1 MNLSR
6 RRFLGRSACAIAG
19 AAISTTVQASP
30 LNQPLGF
37 QCFEII
43 PYLTKDWKGTW
54 AKMAGFGY
62 NFVDLVT
69 FSATPELAKLT
80 PKEIRG
86 AIGDAGLGV
95 TNCHFFYQDYTQ
107 KFDQTMSAA
116 HDLGLKTM
124 VCRLAPQTKTAD
136 DWKRMGEQL
145 NVIGAKV
152 QKEGYLLGYHNHEI
166 EFLPVDGQVP
176 YDILMASTD
185 PHLVKF
191 QIDVGNLTFG
201 GADAIAYLT
210 KYGNRCFALHAKD
223 FVKGKASV
231 PVGAGTLDW
240 DTIFALAEKA
250 GIKSY
255 VAEVGAY
262 GIRALSGAPL
272 EPSPLDVLESF
283 RRSYVFL
290 HDFKDK
296 PRAAPR
302 NDGKSPV

>member
-1 MNLSR
+1 MDLSR
-6 RRFLGRSACAIAG
+6 RQFLARSACTVAG
-19 AAISTTVQASP
+19 AAALSTTVQANP
-30 LNQPLGF
+30 LNQPIGF
-37 QCFEII
+37 QNFEII
-43 PYLTKDWKGTW
+43 PYLSKDWKGTW

-69 FSATPELAKLT
+69 YSSVPALAKIT
-80 PKEIRG
+80 PKEIRAALG
-86 AIGDAGLGV
+86 EAGLGV
-95 TNCHFFYQDYTQ
+95 TNCHFNYQDYIQ
-107 KFDQTMSAA
+107 RFDQTMSAA
-116 HDLGLKTM
+116 HDLELKTM

-152 QKEGYLLGYHNHEI
+152 RKEGYLLGYHNHEI

-176 YDILMASTD
+176 YDILMAATD
-185 PHLVKF
+185 PKLVQF

-210 KYGNRCFALHAKD
+210 KYGDRCFALHAKD

-240 DTIFALAEKA
+240 NTIFALAAKA

-262 GIRALSGAPL
+262 GIRALSGEPL

-283 RRSYVFL
+283 RLSYVFL
-290 HDFKDK
+290 HDFKDHS
-296 PRAAPR
+296 
-302 NDGKSPV
+302 G